1 MELEGLAD
9 KWANKCT
16 LEKPDAGKD
25 VEYANTSITTDF
37 TENKTYAEMIEKFGQ
52 QSYFYN
58 YSTNKCKVPCSSYI
72 QAVWADSKEVGCAT
86 NKCPGILPS
95 QKADTL
101 FICVYKPAGN
111 PGNAK
116 PYQSGTSCS
125 GCPKDTHCKR
135 NQCEKNSVS
144 TLMSTVATL
153 VSVILAVQCFV

>member
-1 MELEGLAD
+1 MLKKITCLLALAWCLAAEVPSEDDRKVIAEEHTKIRENVEPTASNMLMMAYSMELEGLAD

-101 FICVYKPAGN
+101 FICVYKPA
-111 PGNAK
+111 
-116 PYQSGTSCS
+116 
-125 GCPKDTHCKR
+125 
-135 NQCEKNSVS
+135 
-144 TLMSTVATL
+144 
-153 VSVILAVQCFV
+153 